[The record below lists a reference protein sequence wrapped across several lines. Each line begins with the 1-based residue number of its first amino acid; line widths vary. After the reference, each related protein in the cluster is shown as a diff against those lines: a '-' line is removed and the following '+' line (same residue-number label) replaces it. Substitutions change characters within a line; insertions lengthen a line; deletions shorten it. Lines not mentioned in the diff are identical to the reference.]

1 MPFLRTATR
10 VYDFMLNSIKSRLLQ
25 KGSRQAGQSTE
36 PVIAPQGLA
45 SVNTELSEITG
56 RFSRVVSHNMAVFAP
71 FYEDILVDIKNSWHG
86 FMIGK
91 RHITM
96 YLCLYGRHYLSIT
109 PFFFSNQRKVGWDRD
124 YLLLRIFPKFTRH
137 TFFLFFLSRFSH
149 IYYITEKI
157 VHTITS
163 TNIFILITYHP

>member
-1 MPFLRTATR
+1 MLFLRTATR

-25 KGSRQAGQSTE
+25 KGSRQAGQSTQ
-36 PVIAPQGLA
+36 PVIAPQGLT

-71 FYEDILVDIKNSWHG
+71 FYEDILVEIKNSWHW
-86 FMIGK
+86 FMIAK
-91 RHITM
+91 RHMTM

-109 PFFFSNQRKVGWDRD
+109 PV
-124 YLLLRIFPKFTRH
+124 FPFLTWEKWAEAFTRH
-137 TFFLFFLSRFSH
+137 TFFSSSFSH
-149 IYYITEKI
+149 TYYITERI

-163 TNIFILITYHP
+163 TNIFILITDLKPFASLWSFV